1 MAKHPCNELL
11 FLQDFNYDPLYANA
25 ISINVK
31 ASSNSLILPPS
42 SPIIFPSPPIPMN
55 PHTKPPHSHPPSSP
69 TRLEKSR
76 SQRILWLLEELH
88 LTYDV
93 KTHKRESMLAP
104 ASLNKVH
111 PLGKIPILTIE
122 TADRPEA
129 KPLVL
134 AESACI
140 VEYLIDHFGPW
151 MAPER
156 YGKGEGKVG
165 TETESWI
172 RYRYYM
178 HYAEGS
184 LMPFLVIW
192 LLMNSASSSLPP
204 PPFLSLPLSSSS
216 PFCPPHPNTSTNSST
231 PSHLTSTPLLLPLRD
246 QNKHTLLPP
255 PLRHPHRQRRRIEL
269 PPPEPP
275 HPVRLSRIP
284 ARDVPGRGTVSL
296 RCWVDG
302 GGYHD
307 ECAAWYV
314 VYFIL
319 YSYAHAHSHSHA
331 CFHHRSWMS
340 EAKVRKYRYFVPTLL
355 KSRLLSLLPT
365 SFPFLSLSF
374 ALPLPLPPSPPPFPF
389 PSLSPPPFL

>member
-11 FLQDFNYDPLYANA
+11 LLQDFNYDAVYANA
-25 ISINVK
+25 ISIDVK

-42 SPIIFPSPPIPMN
+42 SPITFPSPPIPMN
-55 PHTKPPHSHPPSSP
+55 PHTKTPHSHTPSLP

-88 LTYDV
+88 LTYDL

-104 ASLNKVH
+104 ASLKKVH

-122 TADRPEA
+122 TADGPEA
-129 KPLVL
+129 KHLVL

-156 YGKGEGKVG
+156 YGKGEGKVGEGKGEGKVG

-192 LLMNSASSSLPP
+192 LLMNSASPSLSPP
-204 PPFLSLPLSSSS
+204 LLSLPLSSSS
-216 PFCPPHPNTSTNSST
+216 AFCPPHPNTSTNPST
-231 PSHLTSTPLLLPLRD
+231 PS
-246 QNKHTLLPP
+246 
-255 PLRHPHRQRRRIEL
+255 
-269 PPPEPP
+269 
-275 HPVRLSRIP
+275 IP
-284 ARDVPGRGTVSL
+284 SN
-296 RCWVDG
+296 
-302 GGYHD
+302 
-307 ECAAWYV
+307 
-314 VYFIL
+314 I
-319 YSYAHAHSHSHA
+319 
-331 CFHHRSWMS
+331 
-340 EAKVRKYRYFVPTLL
+340 
-355 KSRLLSLLPT
+355 
-365 SFPFLSLSF
+365 
-374 ALPLPLPPSPPPFPF
+374 
-389 PSLSPPPFL
+389 

>member
-1 MAKHPCNELL
+1 MAKYPCNELL
-11 FLQDFNYDPLYANA
+11 FLQDFNYDAVYANA
-25 ISINVK
+25 LSINFK

-42 SPIIFPSPPIPMN
+42 SH
-55 PHTKPPHSHPPSSP
+55 PHHLPLPPSSYEPSHRNLPLTHPLLP

-88 LTYDV
+88 LTYDI

-104 ASLNKVH
+104 ASLKKVH

-129 KPLVL
+129 KHLVL

-156 YGKGEGKVG
+156 YGKGEGKVREGKGEGKVG

-192 LLMNSASSSLPP
+192 LLMNSAFPSLPP
-204 PPFLSLPLSSSS
+204 PPLSLSS
-216 PFCPPHPNTSTNSST
+216 PCLLLLSLLPSSPKYIHQPIDPI
-231 PSHLTSTPLLLPLRD
+231 PSHLTSNPLLLLLLSD

-255 PLRHPHRQRRRIEL
+255 PLRHPHR
-269 PPPEPP
+269 
-275 HPVRLSRIP
+275 
-284 ARDVPGRGTVSL
+284 
-296 RCWVDG
+296 
-302 GGYHD
+302 
-307 ECAAWYV
+307 
-314 VYFIL
+314 
-319 YSYAHAHSHSHA
+319 
-331 CFHHRSWMS
+331 
-340 EAKVRKYRYFVPTLL
+340 
-355 KSRLLSLLPT
+355 
-365 SFPFLSLSF
+365 
-374 ALPLPLPPSPPPFPF
+374 
-389 PSLSPPPFL
+389 